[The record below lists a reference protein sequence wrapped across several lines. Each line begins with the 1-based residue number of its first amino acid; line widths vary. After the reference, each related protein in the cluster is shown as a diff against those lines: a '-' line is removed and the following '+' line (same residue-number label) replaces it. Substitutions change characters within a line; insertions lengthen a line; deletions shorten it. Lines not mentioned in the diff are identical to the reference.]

1 MKFSIAK
8 KSKLV
13 ARKWLNLKSKAD
25 EFYADDIFEGPLLRK
40 TEYGTPVRLEPY
52 ASQGTGLKN
61 ISIFVATWNVGGI
74 TPYNGLNLDD
84 WLHSSCPAD
93 IYVLGF
99 QEIVPLNA
107 GNILGVED
115 NGPAAKWLALIR
127 QTLNSSSFSPFS
139 WDGPKDSSVL
149 PNSSDSDCG
158 CSQTHQNSVSYQNNS
173 FQTLYFH
180 SRPNS
185 ESKTSSLEPKQKF
198 NLVDHLPLEMVN
210 TMNCDTPFGSFSSEG
225 ERDFSMRYSLSER
238 SYSSD
243 ESNYSLVAS
252 KQMVGMFLCVWVR
265 SDLRQHVRDLRVSC
279 VGRGLMG
286 YFGNKGSISISMSF
300 QGTSFC
306 FVCSHL
312 ASGEKGCDMI
322 RRNYDVMEIL
332 KRTHFPQMDKILR
345 EKTSESILEHDRVI
359 WLGDLNY
366 RLALQHADTKK
377 LVEKN
382 DWEALLHKDQLL
394 IEKKTGN
401 IFEGWNEG
409 NIYFP
414 PTYKYCK
421 NSDQYAGENS
431 VSRTKGRTPAWCDRI
446 LWYGKGL
453 RQLCYV
459 RGESKFSDH
468 RPVYSIFM
476 ADIKMLDKIN

>member
-1 MKFSIAK
+1 MTG
-8 KSKLV
+8 
-13 ARKWLNLKSKAD
+13 R
-25 EFYADDIFEGPLLRK
+25 LLRK
-40 TEYGTPVRLEPY
+40 TEYGTPVRVEPY
-52 ASQGTGLKN
+52 ASQGTGLQN
-61 ISIFVATWNVGGI
+61 ISYDNFIFVGTWNLGGI
-74 TPYNGLNLDD
+74 TPHNELNLDD
-84 WLHSSCPAD
+84 WLNASCPAD

-107 GNILGVED
+107 GNIFGVED
-115 NGPAAKWLALIR
+115 SGPATKWLALIR
-127 QTLNSSSFSPFS
+127 QTLNSSSFSTFS
-139 WDGPKDSSVL
+139 LDGPKETSVL
-149 PNSSDSDCG
+149 LYNSDSDCG
-158 CSQTHQNSVSYQNNS
+158 CSETHQNSVSYQKE
-173 FQTLYFH
+173 
-180 SRPNS
+180 
-185 ESKTSSLEPKQKF
+185 ES
-198 NLVDHLPLEMVN
+198 
-210 TMNCDTPFGSFSSEG
+210 
-225 ERDFSMRYSLSER
+225 DFSVRYSLSEI
-238 SYSSD
+238 SDSSE
-243 ESNYSLVAS
+243 ESNYCLVAS

-265 SDLRQHVRDLRVSC
+265 SDLRQHVRDLKVSC

-286 YFGNKGSISISMSF
+286 YLGKKGSISISMSF

-312 ASGEKGCDMI
+312 TSGEKGCDMI

-332 KRTHFPQMDKILR
+332 KRTHFPQMDKILGK
-345 EKTSESILEHDRVI
+345 KTSESILEHDRVI

-366 RLALQHADTKK
+366 RLALQHADTKI
-377 LVEKN
+377 LVKKN
-382 DWEALLHKDQLL
+382 YWEALLEKDQLL
-394 IEKKTGN
+394 TEKKTGN

-459 RGESKFSDH
+459 CGESKISDH

-476 ADIKMLDKIN
+476 AEIKMLDKIN

>member
-25 EFYADDIFEGPLLRK
+25 EFYADDIFEGRLLRK
-40 TEYGTPVRLEPY
+40 TEYGTPVRVEPY
-52 ASQGTGLKN
+52 ASQGTGLQN
-61 ISIFVATWNVGGI
+61 ISYDNFIFVGTWNLGGI
-74 TPYNGLNLDD
+74 TPHNELNLDD
-84 WLHSSCPAD
+84 WLNASCPAD

-107 GNILGVED
+107 GNIFGVED
-115 NGPAAKWLALIR
+115 SGPATKWLALIR
-127 QTLNSSSFSPFS
+127 QTLNSSSFSTFS
-139 WDGPKDSSVL
+139 LDGPK
-149 PNSSDSDCG
+149 
-158 CSQTHQNSVSYQNNS
+158 
-173 FQTLYFH
+173 
-180 SRPNS
+180 
-185 ESKTSSLEPKQKF
+185 ETS
-198 NLVDHLPLEMVN
+198 
-210 TMNCDTPFGSFSSEG
+210 
-225 ERDFSMRYSLSER
+225 
-238 SYSSD
+238 
-243 ESNYSLVAS
+243 ESNYCLVAS

-265 SDLRQHVRDLRVSC
+265 SDLRQHVRDLKVSC

-286 YFGNKGSISISMSF
+286 YLGKKGSISISMSF

-312 ASGEKGCDMI
+312 TSGEKGCDMI

-332 KRTHFPQMDKILR
+332 KRTHFPQMDKILGK
-345 EKTSESILEHDRVI
+345 KTSESILEHDRVI

-366 RLALQHADTKK
+366 RLALLFCNTKI
-377 LVEKN
+377 LVERN
-382 DWEALLHKDQLL
+382 DWEALLEKDQLL
-394 IEKKTGN
+394 IEKKTGH

-414 PTYKYCK
+414 PTYKYCR
-421 NSDQYAGENS
+421 NSDHYAGENI

-459 RGESKFSDH
+459 CGESKFSDH

-476 ADIKMLDKIN
+476 AEIKLPSESSFRALS

>member
-1 MKFSIAK
+1 
-8 KSKLV
+8 
-13 ARKWLNLKSKAD
+13 
-25 EFYADDIFEGPLLRK
+25 
-40 TEYGTPVRLEPY
+40 
-52 ASQGTGLKN
+52 
-61 ISIFVATWNVGGI
+61 
-74 TPYNGLNLDD
+74 
-84 WLHSSCPAD
+84 
-93 IYVLGF
+93 
-99 QEIVPLNA
+99 
-107 GNILGVED
+107 
-115 NGPAAKWLALIR
+115 
-127 QTLNSSSFSPFS
+127 
-139 WDGPKDSSVL
+139 
-149 PNSSDSDCG
+149 
-158 CSQTHQNSVSYQNNS
+158 
-173 FQTLYFH
+173 
-180 SRPNS
+180 
-185 ESKTSSLEPKQKF
+185 
-198 NLVDHLPLEMVN
+198 
-210 TMNCDTPFGSFSSEG
+210 
-225 ERDFSMRYSLSER
+225 MRYSLSER
-238 SYSSD
+238 SYSSEENSSE

-286 YFGNKGSISISMSF
+286 YLGNKGSISISMSF

-322 RRNYDVMEIL
+322 RRNYDVMEII
-332 KRTHFPQMDKILR
+332 KRTHFPQMDKILGK
-345 EKTSESILEHDRVI
+345 KTSESILEHDRVI

-421 NSDQYAGENS
+421 NSDHYAGENS

-459 RGESKFSDH
+459 CGESKISDH

-476 ADIKMLDKIN
+476 AEIKMLDKIN